1 MNVLNL
7 SAAVYEERSIECRA
21 HQPLSDVRRAIGNAG
36 LADRAFAF
44 VGRNGVPVE
53 QDDEPTVASADV
65 SFPKR
70 RWVRHDP
77 LGLRR
82 HERTL
87 IAFQN
92 EDEPLDC
99 FHAGARRN
107 AAHLAALDDARCHV
121 QTAAGEEPDDAI
133 VRICTA
139 LDATG
144 STAVHISLSRGHLAF
159 LESVLEQ
166 VSAPAVSLSFL
177 TRDAFVLAA
186 VANRLSVVRWMVEN
200 CAQSTAVVAV
210 SKLFRAP
217 ATTAYL
223 CRLGR
228 KTGRRASANLL
239 LWDDVC
245 MFLRTG
251 GAALQVALK
260 YAPSFC
266 FATQRIEKA
275 VLQVASAGDGETL
288 CAMLKDTRVLLA
300 MRHSRL
306 PVTAAAAAELPKGQG
321 WVVRFLVKHAKLYT
335 GPSRVALSQPPHL
348 RHKKLGKALYVG
360 AAVGLPR
367 GRAALV
373 EASGHLHCA
382 AVVSHPAP
390 DSEIGLYLDPSL
402 TLPWEGF
409 SSGGGSRKPPDL
421 ELSGSPRSAAGA
433 AGGWSSNRDG
443 ESAALETW
451 ANTQKRNPPTDD
463 SVFKHFERLLQTRET
478 DDPAMEM
485 GQGTTEPEGE
495 VEDEAANTRED
506 DATVPKPATNK
517 KVKWNTDFQTAGTP
531 DSLRRSAR
539 GRNRPFAHAVR
550 TGDRLVPNG
559 VWGCVVGSAL
569 LDKLITPLQGAS
581 DATLSLHPPR
591 TRVIPASL
599 WQRVLLFLPDSS
611 IPLAMEA
618 LPFIQRVVL
627 WLDPASISHLL
638 PKHPHP
644 GTQAPPPDATLDVLN
659 ASTGSLRTSLILPIR
674 IGERDSVKPSEKEAA
689 TAQMPRLRRVDKGE
703 PASPV
708 AACQALSSYLY
719 VRDAPGLAV
728 AAACRHGVKPKLP
741 LPVLLK
747 MAVASPGTQQ
757 VKWRGE
763 RWSVFTAIAEHF
775 GRESGAAC
783 TTLAGLLRDHQRI
796 PGLAKEQL
804 GHSSEKGTL
813 HRSLLAV
820 SVATGHLPLF
830 EAALEA
836 SSYYRSIGKKAR
848 KPGHRTVLYADLP
861 LEAEGGLLLHCLRRR
876 APAALVACA
885 VDQLVR
891 AEGAAGL
898 LCTPGFAASVLTAGV
913 LYLRGSALSVL
924 RPLLLGPAGAEALG
938 GAELVDAAIKSGSVD
953 ALRGPAAAHPPGGDH
968 LKKISCLSSSLE
980 TSTNSNDPTPGETED
995 TPAGVPGDPAAPLCR
1010 ASLGGACALEEEE
1023 GLFAGDRMRFLETA
1037 AKWGRVG
1044 VVREIAG
1051 GGVATAHLVR
1061 VFQTAAALARW
1072 DVAGAVYQLAA
1083 PRGPAHQFL
1092 RGALFSGGSGLPWG
1106 GGGSG
1111 GADGEP
1117 GEDRS
1122 DRGGGP
1128 PSSYL
1133 ATVESSPST
1142 STLPPPGLDV
1152 VPLGL
1157 ACNPPPPAPGQ
1168 GFFADDVS
1176 DVDVP
1181 AFCSLFV
1188 QPCDAA
1194 RGPDGGSG
1202 GEQEGREMPA
1212 SDAFLSTEDVDEYPI
1227 WTAQAGPDSLWN
1239 CLPLPS
1245 RIAVCRIVGM
1255 RTLREMRELRV
1266 LGAAAGLA
1274 EAVGV
1279 QCGRGAIPG
1288 WHRLNVVGLRRHE
1301 QAAATAAGGLSE
1313 AGGGAKPLQLLVR
1326 KVFSNEACFTL
1337 CSRLYAW
1344 GTKGYSPIP
1353 FAQCVLNEG
1362 TSRELFTTAEP
1373 LAILSDIVHSLP
1385 SEGGYPV
1392 YLFVCTHS
1400 DTSNDISF
1408 LLQRRESRVDTI
1420 DGAGPAFFKPVLIS
1434 LPKQFAA
1441 ARTGGRDLFTNA
1453 PALSPA
1459 QVITIPVLSSSIRWS
1474 GSWDLPADET
1484 VWAPRLYERLET
1496 SRQTDDVHNED
1507 SMLEPQSAHV
1517 SHSPVIL
1524 LRLPHCT
1531 APSHRFLA
1539 EYFQRTVC

>member
-517 KVKWNTDFQTAGTP
+517 KVKWNTDFQTA
-531 DSLRRSAR
+531 
-539 GRNRPFAHAVR
+539 
-550 TGDRLVPNG
+550 
-559 VWGCVVGSAL
+559 
-569 LDKLITPLQGAS
+569 AS

-953 ALRGPAAAHPPGGDH
+953 ALRGPAA
-968 LKKISCLSSSLE
+968 
-980 TSTNSNDPTPGETED
+980 D

-1092 RGALFSGGSGLPWG
+1092 RGALFSGGSG
-1106 GGGSG
+1106 
-1111 GADGEP
+1111 
-1117 GEDRS
+1117 
-1122 DRGGGP
+1122 
-1128 PSSYL
+1128 
-1133 ATVESSPST
+1133 
-1142 STLPPPGLDV
+1142 
-1152 VPLGL
+1152 
-1157 ACNPPPPAPGQ
+1157 
-1168 GFFADDVS
+1168 
-1176 DVDVP
+1176 
-1181 AFCSLFV
+1181 
-1188 QPCDAA
+1188 
-1194 RGPDGGSG
+1194 
-1202 GEQEGREMPA
+1202 
-1212 SDAFLSTEDVDEYPI
+1212 
-1227 WTAQAGPDSLWN
+1227 
-1239 CLPLPS
+1239 
-1245 RIAVCRIVGM
+1245 
-1255 RTLREMRELRV
+1255 
-1266 LGAAAGLA
+1266 
-1274 EAVGV
+1274 
-1279 QCGRGAIPG
+1279 
-1288 WHRLNVVGLRRHE
+1288 
-1301 QAAATAAGGLSE
+1301 
-1313 AGGGAKPLQLLVR
+1313 
-1326 KVFSNEACFTL
+1326 
-1337 CSRLYAW
+1337 
-1344 GTKGYSPIP
+1344 
-1353 FAQCVLNEG
+1353 
-1362 TSRELFTTAEP
+1362 
-1373 LAILSDIVHSLP
+1373 
-1385 SEGGYPV
+1385 
-1392 YLFVCTHS
+1392 
-1400 DTSNDISF
+1400 
-1408 LLQRRESRVDTI
+1408 
-1420 DGAGPAFFKPVLIS
+1420 
-1434 LPKQFAA
+1434 
-1441 ARTGGRDLFTNA
+1441 
-1453 PALSPA
+1453 
-1459 QVITIPVLSSSIRWS
+1459 
-1474 GSWDLPADET
+1474 
-1484 VWAPRLYERLET
+1484 
-1496 SRQTDDVHNED
+1496 
-1507 SMLEPQSAHV
+1507 
-1517 SHSPVIL
+1517 
-1524 LRLPHCT
+1524 
-1531 APSHRFLA
+1531 
-1539 EYFQRTVC
+1539 